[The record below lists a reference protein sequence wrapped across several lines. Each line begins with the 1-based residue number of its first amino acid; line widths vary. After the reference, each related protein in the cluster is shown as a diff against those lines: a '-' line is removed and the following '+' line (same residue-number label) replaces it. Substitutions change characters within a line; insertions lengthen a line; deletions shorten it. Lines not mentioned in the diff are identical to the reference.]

1 MLKLIYTETAP
12 YLELLTD
19 NLEEWVEQ
27 RLLFAISTGEKI
39 FVSSEQASFL
49 LPDLVCDATC
59 ANFYFQQA
67 GVTSVTAYHCDLDRV
82 EVGLSGYWLSR
93 HTESAE
99 GIFVTQ
105 LPERAEFYLW
115 QLWCRAHHLSIASNG
130 AIG

>member
-19 NLEEWVEQ
+19 NLEDWVEQ

-49 LPDLVCDATC
+49 LPDLVCDITA
-59 ANFYFQQA
+59 ANFYLRHA
-67 GVTSVTAYHCDLDRV
+67 GVSSVTVHRCDLDRV
-82 EVGLSGYWLSR
+82 EVGLSGYWLSK
-93 HTESAE
+93 HPDSAE

-105 LPERAEFYLW
+105 LPERAESYIW
-115 QLWCRAHHLSIASNG
+115 QLWCRAHHLSVANNG
-130 AIG
+130 ALG